1 MGGYTMTDNR
11 KRILEM
17 LAEKK
22 ITVDEAERLLS
33 LIGAEGVT
41 GDQSSDTVQDKKRP
55 AKYLRV
61 VVQPGS
67 KGEPGGSNAERVNIR
82 VPMNLIRAGMKLTA
96 LIPPEAADKVNE
108 ALREKGFNFDMRNL
122 KTDDIQDLVEALG
135 DLEVD
140 VESGRE
146 KVHVYVE

>member
-1 MGGYTMTDNR
+1 MPENQ

-22 ITVDEAERLLS
+22 ITVEEAERLLALTAS
-33 LIGAEGVT
+33 EDAAGNAGPEGTPERKGA
-41 GDQSSDTVQDKKRP
+41 P
-55 AKYLRV
+55 KYLRV
-61 VVQPGS
+61 EVRPDS
-67 KGEPGGSNAERVNIR
+67 SAASSPEAERVNVR

-96 LIPPEAADKVNE
+96 LIPPHAADKVSD
-108 ALREKGFNFDMRNL
+108 ALKEKGVDFDLRNL
-122 KTDDIQDLVEALG
+122 KVDDIEELVEALS

-140 VESGRE
+140 VESGKE